1 MHYNEYEWQS
11 TSGLKLFAQSW
22 STQNEPEAI
31 ICLVHGLGEHSGR
44 YAHMA
49 AYLIEHGFAVIT
61 YDLCGHGRSEGQRGH
76 VQSFD
81 TYMDDIDLLVEKAG
95 DQYPGKLRFL
105 YGHSLGGLLVLNYAL
120 RRKADLAGV
129 VASGAGLKSEVQN
142 QTFKVA
148 LSKML
153 GMVVPKL
160 SMPSGLEANMIS
172 RDPEVVEAYVNDP
185 LVHDRATVGLAKNS
199 FDAIDWV
206 YDNASNFDIPLLLM
220 QGTEDRIT
228 FPEGSEEFAN
238 RVHCEYTLKL
248 WPGLYHELHNEP
260 EKEQVF
266 EYLVEWLNKILN
278 ARDDSSRFS
287 MN

>member
-1 MHYNEYEWQS
+1 MQNNEYEWQS
-11 TSGLKLFAQSW
+11 KDGLKLFAQSW
-22 STQNEPEAI
+22 SPKKESVAV

-49 AYLIEHGFAVIT
+49 AYLIERGFAVIAF
-61 YDLCGHGRSEGQRGH
+61 DLCGHGRSEGQRGH
-76 VQSFD
+76 VQSFE
-81 TYMDDIDLLVEKAG
+81 TFMDDIDLLVEKAG
-95 DQYPGKLRFL
+95 DQFPGKQRFL

-129 VASGAGLKSEVQN
+129 IASGAGLKSEVQN

-153 GMVVPKL
+153 GSVVPKL

-199 FDAIDWV
+199 FEAISWV
-206 YDNASNFDIPLLLM
+206 YENASNFDIPLLLM
-220 QGTEDRIT
+220 QGAEDKIT
-228 FPEGSEEFAN
+228 FPEGSEEFADL
-238 RVHCEYTLKL
+238 VQCECTLKS

-278 ARDDSSRFS
+278 ERE
-287 MN
+287 